1 VKTIIKAQKRKK
13 VRKKVKDLLREGFT
27 PAVVYGPKRD
37 SINVKVDVSD
47 FKKVFKNAGYSK
59 VADFE
64 IEGEKKGTKVIVRE
78 VQLDPVT
85 SEILH
90 VSFYEPDL
98 SKQITTEVP
107 IVTRGTSKIV
117 EEKTGFLVTPLD
129 SLEVRCLPE
138 NLPSEIVID
147 ISGLENIGDSIPLGE
162 LVLPQGVELVGE
174 AHLSATVAYIAPPQ
188 KEIVEEEKPE
198 VEVEEEVVEGEE
210 EAEGEEVVEGEEAE
224 KAEEGEEE
232 GDAST
237 VPTKGE
243 EKDEKKE
250 QNK

>member
-1 VKTIIKAQKRKK
+1 MKIKAKKRKRVK
-13 VRKKVKDLLREGFT
+13 RKAKGLLGEGFI
-27 PAVVYGPKRD
+27 PAVVYGPKRE
-37 SINVKVDVSD
+37 SLNIKVDVGV
-47 FKKVFKNAGYSK
+47 FEKVFKDIGYSK

-90 VSFYEPDL
+90 ISFYEPDL

-138 NLPSEIVID
+138 NLPSEIVVD
-147 ISGLENIGDSIPLGE
+147 ISSLNSIGDSIPLGE

-174 AHLSATVAYIAPPQ
+174 AYLSATIAYIAPPQ
-188 KEIVEEEKPE
+188 KEIVEEEEPE
-198 VEVEEEVVEGEE
+198 VEVGEEEVEGEE
-210 EAEGEEVVEGEEAE
+210 EAEGEEEIEGEEVE
-224 KAEEGEEE
+224 KVEDGGEE
-232 GDAST
+232 GDASAVST
-237 VPTKGE
+237 QGE
-243 EKDEKKE
+243 EKAEKKG
-250 QNK
+250 QKK